1 MTNTKQIASG
11 LSSGRK
17 AACVSSR
24 PVTQHSPKLLHTD
37 AEKTL
42 LKENEQNLDV
52 RVRENKRWGR
62 SVNGL
67 SC

>member
-1 MTNTKQIASG
+1 M
-11 LSSGRK
+11 
-17 AACVSSR
+17 SSR

-52 RVRENKRWGR
+52 RVRESKRWGR